1 MRSRRRWCLPAAS
14 LSLLVVF
21 LSCSPVQS
29 RKHHLEI
36 RTDGR
41 RYFPISTFGFF
52 TGGFLRVNVTAFRTT
67 GGKGEGPLG
76 PLGFSIDKTAN
87 DAINP
92 YVETS
97 EAR

>member
-1 MRSRRRWCLPAAS
+1 MRVLWL
-14 LSLLVVF
+14 LSLCLLVSLV
-21 LSCSPVQS
+21 SS

-36 RTDGR
+36 SSDAR

-52 TGGFLRVNVTAFRTT
+52 TGGFLKVNVTAFRAS
-67 GGKGEGPLG
+67 GGKENNDSGTS
-76 PLGFSIDKTAN
+76 LGFSIDKTAN